1 MMFLLD
7 IFTRLLILT
16 AFIVGLVSFIKDV
29 KSGELKGFFGDNEE
43 DETEDLK

>member
-1 MMFLLD
+1 MMILLD

-29 KSGELKGFFGDNEE
+29 KNGDLKNFFGDNEE